1 MSTRGWVTV
10 NVFWLINKEIN
21 EEQQKIPFTGT
32 QNLKLSPFASAI
44 LAKQERDSAP
54 ASVHVSFTSI
64 CIMILKK
71 IDLHFLILILYL
83 F

>member
-21 EEQQKIPFTGT
+21 EEQQTIPFTGT

-44 LAKQERDSAP
+44 LGKQERDSAP
-54 ASVHVSFTSI
+54 ASVHVSSTSV
-64 CIMILKK
+64 CIMICKV
-71 IDLHFLILILYL
+71 
-83 F
+83 